1 MATTVLCGICVAFFF
16 SVPSRINRNNY
27 FHHPS
32 SYGMVYY
39 SVSQYNANIM
49 SVYEYVYNCVYIY
62 IYIYTYIYTYV
73 RIYVLYCAYIYICI
87 IIYVYHGIYYIYYVT
102 TKEKIHDTQ
111 LITIFSWGSKGSTA
125 PLEAPK
131 PFAKAS
137 CNSPRRP
144 RRLHSLKL

>member
-62 IYIYTYIYTYV
+62 IYIHIHICTYLCTLLCIYIYMY
-73 RIYVLYCAYIYICI
+73 YYICI
-87 IIYVYHGIYYIYYVT
+87 SWYILYIYYVT

>member
-62 IYIYTYIYTYV
+62 IYIHIHICTYLCTLLCIY
-73 RIYVLYCAYIYICI
+73 IYVLLYMYIMVYIIYILCNHQRKNTRYSI
-87 IIYVYHGIYYIYYVT
+87 DHNLFLGLQGLHCT
-102 TKEKIHDTQ
+102 T
-111 LITIFSWGSKGSTA
+111 
-125 PLEAPK
+125 
-131 PFAKAS
+131 
-137 CNSPRRP
+137 
-144 RRLHSLKL
+144 